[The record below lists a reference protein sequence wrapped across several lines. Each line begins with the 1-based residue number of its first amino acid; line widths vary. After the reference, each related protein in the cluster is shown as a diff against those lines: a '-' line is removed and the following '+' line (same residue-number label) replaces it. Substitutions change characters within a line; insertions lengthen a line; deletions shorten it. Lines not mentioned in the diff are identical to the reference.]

1 MTMIR
6 ETLNAAL
13 AAAEPTIGYVR
24 LGYGNV
30 DDGWAYNVDVMG
42 ERPENHANILRVLA
56 RAWSAFTT
64 VLVDEDGQFYFGRGH
79 NLLYFRSFMGAAA
92 LFAAGNMTAEPHA
105 YQDKQGFYLIE
116 ASSGNRIALHQA
128 TEEDFKLVSA
138 DGTLALQ
145 VSRGGKP
152 WKTIARDKD
161 ENVLKSLER
170 KDRIASVEKLQTAV
184 MGPMDTGDEA
194 DLDLFAL
201 RYRIIPSSQDQ

>member
-1 MTMIR
+1 
-6 ETLNAAL
+6 
-13 AAAEPTIGYVR
+13 
-24 LGYGNV
+24 
-30 DDGWAYNVDVMG
+30 
-42 ERPENHANILRVLA
+42 
-56 RAWSAFTT
+56 
-64 VLVDEDGQFYFGRGH
+64 
-79 NLLYFRSFMGAAA
+79 MGAAA
-92 LFAAGNMTAEPHA
+92 LFADGNMTAEPHA
-105 YQDKQGFYLIE
+105 YRDEHGLYLIE
-116 ASSGNRIALHQA
+116 ARSGNRIPLHQA
-128 TEEDFKLVSA
+128 TEEDFKPVLA
-138 DGTLALQ
+138 DGTLTLQ